1 MCLWAEN
8 LRSIRK
14 ASNLTQEDLSEKSGI
29 SRASIIKY
37 ENATAEPSMRVFERL
52 AYALDVP
59 YQLFFADPR
68 LVRQYLN
75 GSAHEF
81 QDRYIEFISFDSAG
95 SRKYDL
101 IAAFDKLNEIG
112 QIEAIKRVEEL
123 AEIMRYI
130 KRDDEQED

>member
-1 MCLWAEN
+1 MCLWADN

-14 ASNLTQEDLSEKSGI
+14 ALNLTQEDLSEKSGI

-37 ENATAEPSMRVFERL
+37 ENGTAEPSMRIFEKL

-68 LVRQYLN
+68 LVQRYLN

-81 QDRYIEFISFDSAG
+81 QERYIQFISFDSAG

-112 QIEAIKRVEEL
+112 QLEAIKRVEEL
-123 AEIMRYI
+123 TEIIRYI
-130 KRDDEQED
+130 KRDDKQEG